1 MARINKNTEHA
12 QEAWEFVKVMTGEEE
27 AKSTAIGGGS
37 AATSGD
43 LYDDEEVQEGG
54 VLFSDPDF
62 VDVLENAIPRPV
74 SSIYPKISDILQI
87 ELSKALT
94 GDISA
99 EEAAKNMQEKMEE
112 ALDE

>member
-1 MARINKNTEHA
+1 NQDTELPQA
-12 QEAWEFVKVMTGEEE
+12 AWEFVKCMNVEGGQ
-27 AKSTAIGGGS
+27 KVTAMEGGS
-37 AATSGD
+37 APTRAD
-43 LYDDEEVQEGG
+43 LYEDEEVQEGG

-74 SSIYPKISDILQI
+74 SSIYPKISDILQS
-87 ELSKALT
+87 ELSKVLT

-99 EEAAKNMQEKMEE
+99 EESAKNMQEKMEE